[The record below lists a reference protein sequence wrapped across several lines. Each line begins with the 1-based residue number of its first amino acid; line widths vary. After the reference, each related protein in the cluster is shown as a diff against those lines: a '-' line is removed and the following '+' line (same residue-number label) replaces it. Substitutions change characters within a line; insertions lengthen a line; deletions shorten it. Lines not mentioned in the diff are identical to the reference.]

1 MPFGATPRLP
11 TPGIDGNC
19 YGNPWPYGDH
29 ILTGMFPESYGGL
42 GMLGYNWQEYW
53 PADHEV
59 MAGWADELESEDIAK
74 IGAATALLHD
84 NRELIEGLESLAG
97 LLGSGTLASLAD
109 TFKNAASRVR
119 GDYPQTASTL
129 DPGDVDST
137 FGYMGATI
145 IARRSTDNPL
155 YKMLWHEDADATM
168 SEIRKFVGKPDEPA
182 AFTYPLNWTYA
193 GNHGLSEPVA
203 ETDTTAAWDG
213 FALPDDIKKKLSKIG
228 GTVNVDGWWA
238 ETGLTAGV
246 WAGGALLG
254 HPTFYTFGAFFYSQ
268 WDDLGDALTEA
279 STAEFAND
287 SAASV
292 LRGIAR
298 FWDTSGN
305 PVATIVS
312 AVLAIVEAIFT
323 ALHFF
328 ISSVKVPPG
337 LHWPTKNLLTL
348 LTAEEMLG
356 LYTTM
361 QTASIGRS
369 VWSILHED
377 DKLGGFGLDMLS
389 GADTDARCLPIVH
402 LNPCMLDFD
411 YTSFEQGAAPLRPT
425 REFVHVLD
433 LASVILEQYY
443 CMDDAIM
450 AVSDLIVNP
459 AGLISYFVNAD
470 GTEFSCFADMLQGVS
485 LARWFGILWRLQT
498 SDAYFTRMKGDRECL
513 YPAFCWLD
521 TAAKR
526 ARIDAVVG
534 PLRTDT
540 SVTLDGTQAFFDPVV
555 VGAGVFPDR
564 YFVGG
569 LLFRLFTGAG
579 GICDTWECFTCEER
593 SSVRNFFI
601 DQKVHCACESDEEDD
616 ESDGSNTAGD
626 SKTTGAAVRN
636 LDLQWFLNQVA
647 TAKGVQQ
654 PNGADVGGVQPIKS

>member
-213 FALPDDIKKKLSKIG
+213 FALPDDLKKKLSKIG

-238 ETGLTAGV
+238 ETGLTAGI

-292 LRGIAR
+292 FRGIAR

-323 ALHFF
+323 ALHF
-328 ISSVKVPPG
+328 
-337 LHWPTKNLLTL
+337 L
-348 LTAEEMLG
+348 
-356 LYTTM
+356 
-361 QTASIGRS
+361 
-369 VWSILHED
+369 
-377 DKLGGFGLDMLS
+377 
-389 GADTDARCLPIVH
+389 
-402 LNPCMLDFD
+402 
-411 YTSFEQGAAPLRPT
+411 
-425 REFVHVLD
+425 
-433 LASVILEQYY
+433 
-443 CMDDAIM
+443 
-450 AVSDLIVNP
+450 
-459 AGLISYFVNAD
+459 
-470 GTEFSCFADMLQGVS
+470 
-485 LARWFGILWRLQT
+485 
-498 SDAYFTRMKGDRECL
+498 CL

-526 ARIDAVVG
+526 ARIDAVIG
-534 PLRTDT
+534 PLRTDA
-540 SVTLDGTQAFFDPVV
+540 SVELEGTAELLDPSVV
-555 VGAGVFPDR
+555 DAGVFPDR
-564 YFVGG
+564 YFVAG

-579 GICDTWECFTCEER
+579 GICATWECFTCEER
-593 SSVRNFFI
+593 ASVRQFFI

-616 ESDGSNTAGD
+616 ESDDSSTAGD
-626 SKTTGAAVRN
+626 SKATGAAVRN